1 MIRVLKRIVEMRS
14 VLEVDSLQTFPV
26 ATLRRIDT

>member
-14 VLEVDSLQTFPV
+14 VLEVDSLHPFPV
-26 ATLRRIDT
+26 ATVRRIET

>member
-14 VLEVDSLQTFPV
+14 VLEVDSLQTFQV